1 MILNSQNI
9 ITVSL
14 IAVLALLSGTVANA
28 QKPISPD
35 RSTIQLQDTVKVP
48 ALSPNYDDET
58 EHTPLDNIL
67 PLSPQA
73 ASLARYGEYPVS
85 HATGIPDITIPI
97 YEIKLGDFTLLIV
110 FRAL

>member
-1 MILNSQNI
+1 MILNSKNI

-14 IAVLALLSGTVANA
+14 IAVLTLFSGAVANA
-28 QKPISPD
+28 QKPVQPD
-35 RSTIQLQDTVKVP
+35 VSTVQLQDTVKVP

-58 EHTPLDNIL
+58 EHPPLDNIL

-97 YEIKLGDFTLLIV
+97 YEISM
-110 FRAL
+110 R

>member
-35 RSTIQLQDTVKVP
+35 RSTIQLQDTAKVP
-48 ALSPNYDDET
+48 ALSPNYDD
-58 EHTPLDNIL
+58 
-67 PLSPQA
+67 
-73 ASLARYGEYPVS
+73 
-85 HATGIPDITIPI
+85 
-97 YEIKLGDFTLLIV
+97 
-110 FRAL
+110 